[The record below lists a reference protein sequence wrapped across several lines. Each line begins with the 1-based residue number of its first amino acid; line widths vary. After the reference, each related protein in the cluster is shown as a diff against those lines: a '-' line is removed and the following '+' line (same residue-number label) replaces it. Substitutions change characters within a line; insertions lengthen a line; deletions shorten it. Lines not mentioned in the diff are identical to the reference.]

1 MPADSPVAAS
11 EAPVRGTGQHRDLV
25 AEQGAPVVA
34 QRPPV
39 GPIAVLPRPTAQFT
53 DAVTNGGG
61 TVAELSDDTRGVVW
75 LSYQRASELAE
86 VLESHPKIGWV
97 QLPWA
102 GVDAFSDVLAQFA
115 HRTDLLWTSAK
126 GAYSEPVAEQAL
138 MLSLALLREIPQRS
152 VSTSWAKELTGT
164 SLYGKNVVIVG
175 AGGIAL
181 ELIRLL
187 SVFEARITV
196 VRRSE
201 TPVPGT
207 DRTVTPDHLLEV
219 LPAAD
224 VVVIAAASTS
234 GTKSMFSTAEFAAMK
249 PSSVLVNIARGA
261 LVDTDALVHALEAG
275 DIASAGLDVT
285 FPEPLPDGH
294 PLWSLANCVITSH
307 SADTPPMTAPL
318 LAHRI
323 SANVEAFLETGR
335 FIGVVD
341 PAAGY

>member
-1 MPADSPVAAS
+1 MHADSVSSPS
-11 EAPVRGTGQHRDLV
+11 TAPVRGTGQHRDLV
-25 AEQGAPVVA
+25 AERGAPVLGD
-34 QRPPV
+34 RPPA

-53 DAVTNGGG
+53 DAVTSGGG
-61 TVAELSDDTRGVVW
+61 VVAPLSADTRGVVW
-75 LSYQRASELAE
+75 LSYQRADELGD
-86 VLESHPKIGWV
+86 VLEQHPGIRWV

-102 GVDAFSDVLAQFA
+102 GVDAFAGVLARFA

-201 TPVPGT
+201 EPVDGT
-207 DRTVTPDHLLEV
+207 VRTVTPGHLLDV
-219 LPAAD
+219 LPDAD
-224 VVVIAAASTS
+224 VVVIAAASTT
-234 GTKSMFSTAEFAAMK
+234 GTKSMFGTAEFAAMK
-249 PSSVLVNIARGA
+249 NTAVLVNIARGA
-261 LVDTDALVHALEAG
+261 LVDTDALVVALESG
-275 DIASAGLDVT
+275 EIASAGLDVT

-294 PLWSLANCVITSH
+294 PLWALPNCVITSH

-323 SANVEAFLETGR
+323 STNVEAFLDHGR
-335 FIGVVD
+335 FVGVVD